1 MGDFLNLFGFFQNLK
16 NSSFQLQ
23 IILKVRKSWKIFDK
37 IENKIQSHFDEYLG
51 FFWNVSD
58 ILGFFK
64 NVNSLEKL
72 VKNVIVFFKN
82 SRNIHDRFSRL

>member
-37 IENKIQSHFDEYLG
+37 IENKIQSHFNEFL
-51 FFWNVSD
+51 FFFNFSD